1 MFLPVTLLPG
11 KQFMAKAFYVN
22 EGKRIVDL
30 TAVLPLTCPTG
41 FSFSAVGSLPGF
53 VVATAVGN
61 AIKNRA
67 SNEEILTVL
76 KDMPNPNQDEDDGI
90 YSIFPHEHFSSLDV

>member
-1 MFLPVTLLPG
+1 ML
-11 KQFMAKAFYVN
+11 
-22 EGKRIVDL
+22 
-30 TAVLPLTCPTG
+30 
-41 FSFSAVGSLPGF
+41 SFSTIGSLPGF

-76 KDMPNPNQDEDDGI
+76 KEVPNPNQDEDDGMVAFLGNVYLRARRHI
-90 YSIFPHEHFSSLDV
+90 SLALPLFLFHITLLSIVLLLLL